1 MEQLIYK
8 QATIDLIMAHMHGVL
23 DDAPLSDFTKE
34 IYQMGHEHVVDVIRY
49 IPEIEAIP
57 VAWIQDQV
65 DKGKWAELVQ
75 RWREAREREDTP

>member
-1 MEQLIYK
+1 MEQLIYR
-8 QATIDLIMAHMHGVL
+8 QATIDLIMDHMHEVL
-23 DDAPLSDFTKE
+23 DDSPLSDFTKE
-34 IYQMGHEHVVDVIRY
+34 IYQMGHEHVVDVIHY
-49 IPEIEAIP
+49 IPETEAIP